1 MVAALALLGCSP
13 GGGDTTGT
21 AGTTGS
27 GGTTG
32 TAGTTGSGGTANP
45 AGNAGT
51 TGSGGTGDPA
61 GAAGTTG
68 AAGATGAGGTGDP
81 TGTAGSTGVGGTA
94 GAAGAGG
101 SAGTGGATGG
111 RGGTA
116 GSAAGAGGRGGT
128 GGSAAGSGGR
138 GGTAGSAAGAG
149 GRGGAAGST
158 AGTSGGGTTGTGG
171 ATARFS
177 FFVTSIGALRT
188 LSGSQN
194 GFGGDL
200 RYGETGDGAG
210 LRGADKIC
218 AAIAEMSMPGSGA
231 KGWHAF
237 LSAPATAT
245 TPVVNAI
252 ERIGS
257 GPWYDRMGR
266 LFSANLTNLMA
277 TRPTDADA
285 AIKNDFPNENGI
297 PNHTDGALG
306 CTGNSCP
313 DNHDTLTGSGS
324 DGKLYASGGS
334 GNPTC
339 SGWTTAV
346 GSAGRPRVGHSWPR
360 GSTGSAAH
368 WMSSL
373 DEAGCAPGVNLVE
386 TGGPNPNDPTVGS
399 GGGYGGFYCFA
410 EVP

>member
-1 MVAALALLGCSP
+1 MAPPIRRATPATPERRAAPARAIRRATARARRARAAP
-13 GGGDTTGT
+13 AIRRGT
-21 AGTTGS
+21 AGTTG
-27 GGTTG
+27 
-32 TAGTTGSGGTANP
+32 AG
-45 AGNAGT
+45 
-51 TGSGGTGDPA
+51 
-61 GAAGTTG
+61 GTTG
-68 AAGATGAGGTGDP
+68 AAGP
-81 TGTAGSTGVGGTA
+81 
-94 GAAGAGG
+94 GG
-101 SAGTGGATGG
+101 SAGGTTGG
-111 RGGTA
+111 RGGAA
-116 GSAAGAGGRGGT
+116 GSAAGSGGRGGAA
-128 GGSAAGSGGR
+128 GSAAGSGGR

-149 GRGGAAGST
+149 GRGGTTGT
-158 AGTSGGGTTGTGG
+158 AGTGGT
-171 ATARFS
+171 AAHFS

-218 AAIAEMSMPGSGA
+218 TAIAEMSMPGSGA

-237 LSAPATAT
+237 LSAPAMGSS
-245 TPVVNAI
+245 PVVNAI

-266 LFSANLTNLMA
+266 LLSANLTNLMA

-297 PNHTDGALG
+297 PNHTDGAPG
-306 CTGNSCP
+306 CTGNACP

-324 DGKLYASGGS
+324 DGKLYTGGAASA
-334 GNPTC
+334 NPTC

-346 GSAGRPRVGHSWPR
+346 GSAGKPRVGHSWPR
-360 GSTGSAAH
+360 GTTGGAAH

-386 TGGPNPNDPTVGS
+386 TGPPNPSNPTVGS

-410 EVP
+410 MTP